1 MKKIRKQIKPIA
13 LIFGA
18 LILFQSCKVYQSETV
33 TIDDA
38 LRFTKNIKVVSA
50 TNEIYKFKSLQKEE
64 GQIYGTVN
72 KTSKTAK
79 KLANQIVENNNPSF
93 VKIHL
98 SEENIKDI
106 YLQNKSMS
114 TVGNVFIV
122 IGSLLAVLGSFF
134 ALSGGVGD
142 INWDGVLD

>member
-1 MKKIRKQIKPIA
+1 MKTIKKRIKLIA

-18 LILFQSCKVYQSETV
+18 LILFQSCKVYRYETA

-38 LRFTKNIKVVSA
+38 LRFSKNIKVVSN
-50 TNEIYKFKSLQKEE
+50 TNEIYKFKSLQKGET
-64 GQIYGTVN
+64 GIYGITN

-79 KLANQIVENNNPSF
+79 KLASQIVENNNPSL

-114 TVGNVFIV
+114 TVGNFFIV

-142 INWDGVLD
+142 INWEGVLD